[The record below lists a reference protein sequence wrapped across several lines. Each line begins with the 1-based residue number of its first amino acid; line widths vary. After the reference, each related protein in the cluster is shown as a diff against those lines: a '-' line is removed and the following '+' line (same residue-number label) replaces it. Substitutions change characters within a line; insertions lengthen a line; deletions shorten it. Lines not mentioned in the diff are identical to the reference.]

1 MGQAKWSRPRG
12 RLHFFAV
19 APARKQ
25 PFLTLAATI
34 SLSRTSAKI
43 PEDSSLVMGREFGY
57 LRTHGAFAQTG
68 SDPHP

>member
-1 MGQAKWSRPRG
+1 MGQAKWSRPQG

-19 APARKQ
+19 ARERKQ
-25 PFLTLAATI
+25 LFLTNAATI
-34 SLSRTSAKI
+34 SLSLTSPKI
-43 PEDSSLVMGREFGY
+43 PEDSLLVMGRKLSY

>member
-1 MGQAKWSRPRG
+1 MGQAKWSRPQG

-25 PFLTLAATI
+25 PFLTLAATT
-34 SLSRTSAKI
+34 SLSLTSPKI
-43 PEDSSLVMGREFGY
+43 PEDSLLVMGGKLSY
-57 LRTHGAFAQTG
+57 LWPHGAFAQTG